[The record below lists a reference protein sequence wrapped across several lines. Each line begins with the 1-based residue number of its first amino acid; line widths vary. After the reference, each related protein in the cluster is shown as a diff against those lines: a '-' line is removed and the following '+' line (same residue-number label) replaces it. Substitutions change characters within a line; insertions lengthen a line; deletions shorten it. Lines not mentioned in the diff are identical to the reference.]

1 MTQRLR
7 HALFPGT
14 FDPFTLGH
22 LDLVRRSLHV
32 FGKVTIGVAHNAEK
46 RSVFDAQERA
56 ELVREA
62 TRGLPAETEGEIDV
76 VLIEGLVVEAAKR
89 LGANVLIRG
98 VRSGTDFDFETQMAL
113 TNRQML
119 PSLDTVFFVPD
130 EHFAHVSSTLVRQIA
145 QLGGDVRP
153 FVPPNVAEAL
163 ARRARAERGR

>member
-22 LDLVRRSLHV
+22 LDLVRRALHV
-32 FGKVTIGVAHNAEK
+32 FGKLTIGVAHNAEK
-46 RSVFDAQERA
+46 RSMFEAEERA

-62 TRGLPAETEGEIDV
+62 TRSLDGAVEV

-89 LGANVLIRG
+89 LGANVLVRG

-119 PSLDTVFFVPD
+119 PLLDTVFFVPD

-163 ARRARAERGR
+163 AKRARR